1 MKTKRLQLFL
11 ALALCSLMAMAEL
24 QLPERPN
31 PPRLVND
38 LAGVLGD
45 TRAMEDSLEQF
56 AMKTSN
62 QIAVITVNDLQGED
76 AWYYATQLGRKWGV
90 GGAKHNNGVIILIK
104 PKNET
109 GWGKVTIQVGKGL
122 EGALTDAFC
131 STIIR
136 NELIPK
142 FKENDYNGAVW
153 NALHVI
159 MPVAAGEYSEE
170 EYNKAHED
178 DGWAS
183 LICLIAI
190 ILFMLWV
197 MSRNNGGGTGTGSGS
212 SRNSGTWGG
221 PIIFPGS
228 FGGGGHS
235 GGGFGGSS
243 GGGWGGFGGGSFG
256 GGGASGSW

>member
-90 GGAKHNNGVIILIK
+90 GGAK
-104 PKNET
+104 
-109 GWGKVTIQVGKGL
+109 GL

-197 MSRNNGGGTGTGSGS
+197 MSRNNGSGTGTGSGS

>member
-1 MKTKRLQLFL
+1 MKTNRLRLI
-11 ALALCSLMAMAEL
+11 ALLLTVCCLSSMHAEL

-56 AMKTSN
+56 AMKTIN

-104 PKNET
+104 PKNEN
-109 GWGKVTIQVGKGL
+109 GGGKVTIQVGKGL

-142 FKENDYNGAVW
+142 FKENDYSGAVW

-183 LICLIAI
+183 MLCLILVI
-190 ILFMLWV
+190 VFMIWA
-197 MSRNNGGGTGTGSGS
+197 MSRNSGGTGS
-212 SRNSGTWGG
+212 SRNSGTWGGG

-228 FGGGGHS
+228 FGGGHS
-235 GGGFGGSS
+235 SGGSS